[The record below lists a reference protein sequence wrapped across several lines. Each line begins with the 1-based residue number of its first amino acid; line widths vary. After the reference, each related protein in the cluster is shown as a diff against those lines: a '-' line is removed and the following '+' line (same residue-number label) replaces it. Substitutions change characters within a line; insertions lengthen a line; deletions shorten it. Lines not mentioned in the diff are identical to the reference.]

1 LHISNIGLTVLR
13 GLIPPLEYACMNFA
27 MLLFQNQPDSAE
39 IQRIVLAFIAVM
51 PIFIL
56 VGLAVVIV
64 PVWFICKKA
73 GFSPW
78 LSLLCAVPL
87 GNLILLYVLAFSEW
101 RVAPVVA
108 PRWDPPYPPPA

>member
-1 LHISNIGLTVLR
+1 MFGSTAMH
-13 GLIPPLEYACMNFA
+13 FA
-27 MLLFQNQPDSAE
+27 LSLLQSQPDPAE
-39 IQRIVLAFIAVM
+39 IQKIVLTFMAIM
-51 PIFIL
+51 PIIIL
-56 VGLAVVIV
+56 IGLAVVIV

-101 RVAPVVA
+101 KVVPVVA
-108 PRWDPPYPPPA
+108 PNWNPPYPPPA

>member
-1 LHISNIGLTVLR
+1 MIPRTLAQSQ
-13 GLIPPLEYACMNFA
+13 IPPGEHTKDFA
-27 MLLFQNQPDSAE
+27 LLLLQQPDQAE
-39 IQRIVLAFIAVM
+39 IQRFILAFMAIM
-51 PIFIL
+51 PVLIL
-56 VGLAVVIV
+56 VGLAIVIV

-101 RVAPVVA
+101 RVVPVQPA
-108 PRWDPPYPPPA
+108 TWPPPPPPYPPYPPQA